1 MKQLLRWINKNKT
14 AYFFIL
20 PSFTIFI
27 IFLVY
32 PLIKT
37 VVMSFYRYDGRSFIF
52 NGITNYCKI
61 FSDSIFIKSIYNT
74 TFITIFTVII
84 LLTSSILIASFIIDR
99 SQKTRGFMMGI
110 FYLPAVTSAV
120 TICIV
125 WKLIYS
131 AKNGILNQFLNL
143 FGIDNIN
150 WLGGQDTALPV
161 IVTIMVYVMIGSPII
176 LYTVAMGAIP
186 KSYYEIAE
194 IEGANYFQKLWNIT
208 IPLIKPTTLYLT
220 VISTIGLFQSF
231 VIVKLMTGGGP
242 YYRTTT
248 IAYHLVQTAFWFTKY
263 GLASAIGVVLLIVI
277 AGFTI
282 IQFKLLSEE
291 VEY

>member
-1 MKQLLRWINKNKT
+1 MEQLLKQINKNKIS
-14 AYFFIL
+14 YLFIL

-32 PLIKT
+32 PLLRT
-37 VVMSFYRYDGRSFIF
+37 VIMSFYKYEGRSFIF
-52 NGITNYCKI
+52 SGIANYRKI
-61 FSDSIFIKSIYNT
+61 FSDPIFIKSIYNT
-74 TFITIFTVII
+74 AFITIFTVII
-84 LLTSSILIASFIIDR
+84 LLISSVLIASFIIDR
-99 SQKTRGFMMGI
+99 SPKTRGFMMGI

-125 WKLIYS
+125 WKLIYG

-143 FGIDNIN
+143 FGMDNIN
-150 WLGGQDTALPV
+150 WLGNQNTALPV

-194 IEGANYFQKLWNIT
+194 IEGANYFQKLWHIT